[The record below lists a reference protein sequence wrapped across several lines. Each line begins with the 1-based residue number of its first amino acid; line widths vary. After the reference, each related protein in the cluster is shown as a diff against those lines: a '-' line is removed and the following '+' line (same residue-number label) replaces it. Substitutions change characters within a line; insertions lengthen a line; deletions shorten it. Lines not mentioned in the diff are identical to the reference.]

1 MIPRRMR
8 SISFIRPLPFLTF
21 RDTLEAKGGENLE
34 LQRVRPFP
42 APRCAGG
49 PLRHAAGRRPLH
61 ARALLCP
68 GGKYIRHLLSL
79 SAQELKV
86 LYWAVSETRND
97 VREFLGEASLTAPDR
112 EAALETQRAC
122 NRLLRGFAAAFSQN
136 GIDIR
141 SLFGP

>member
-1 MIPRRMR
+1 MKLLNFNESDRSLLLDALEDLSFMLRDAAPSMPELSSALAENTSAISSTRRKLRR
-8 SISFIRPLPFLTF
+8 SVVTG
-21 RDTLEAKGGENLE
+21 D
-34 LQRVRPFP
+34 
-42 APRCAGG
+42 
-49 PLRHAAGRRPLH
+49 
-61 ARALLCP
+61 
-68 GGKYIRHLLSL
+68 LSL

-97 VREFLGEASLTAPDR
+97 VREFLGEASLTDPDR